1 MRVLVVG
8 GAGML
13 GHKVWQ
19 LADARFEAWATVRT
33 VTPALRAIGLG
44 DPQRTCI
51 GVDAFHFETV
61 EAALDRARPDAVI
74 NCVGIVKQLAG
85 AKDPVQSI
93 TINALLPHLLARAC
107 AARGARLVQISTDCV
122 FDGSRGGRVEGD
134 PPDAPDL
141 YGRSKMLGEVTGSGC
156 LTLRTSI
163 IGRELHGSA
172 GLVEWFLG
180 RRGLTADGYRG
191 AVFSGFT
198 TIELAGIILDV
209 LERHHGLEGLYHVS
223 AAPIDKL
230 SLLDLLDAAFAARV
244 TLVPRDTPRI
254 DRSLDSTRF
263 RAATGYVP
271 PSWDAMV
278 ARMAADATPYEDVRT
293 LSGHEDSK

>member
-19 LADARFEAWATVRT
+19 LADARFETWATVRT

-61 EAALDRARPDAVI
+61 EAALDRARPDAVV

-191 AVFSGFT
+191 AVFTRLHDHRTG
-198 TIELAGIILDV
+198 
-209 LERHHGLEGLYHVS
+209 RHHPRCAR
-223 AAPIDKL
+223 AAP
-230 SLLDLLDAAFAARV
+230 R
-244 TLVPRDTPRI
+244 PRGPVSCLGGA
-254 DRSLDSTRF
+254 DRQ
-263 RAATGYVP
+263 AVP
-271 PSWDAMV
+271 P
-278 ARMAADATPYEDVRT
+278 ATCWTQP
-293 LSGHEDSK
+293 LPHA